1 MKIIIVM
8 IFTKIIDVPS
18 AFTYP
23 WLRPHMA
30 RGACDAVEDDRGLHW
45 PWRVED
51 SFKTPNPH
59 LIPQPPRMGRRGG
72 SSGSVTT

>member
-51 SFKTPNPH
+51 SFKTPNPISY
-59 LIPQPPRMGRRGG
+59 LNPLGWGAAVAARAL
-72 SSGSVTT
+72 